1 MASIETEVAVM
12 KERIAEIKDDTDEIK
27 ALLKESVKPRLLEHD
42 KDIATLKAQC
52 GEIRPTVENHGEAIN
67 TIKSDVA
74 VLQNNWMILTSITAF
89 VAGAV
94 VFVIDHFL
102 GG

>member
-12 KERIAEIKDDTDEIK
+12 KEQIAEIKDDTDEIK
-27 ALLKESVKPRLLEHD
+27 ALIKESVKPRLLEHD
-42 KDIATLKAQC
+42 KDIATLKASC
-52 GEIRPTVENHGEAIN
+52 AEGLAKVDKHDDDIGAIK
-67 TIKSDVA
+67 TDVA
-74 VLQNNWMILTSITAF
+74 VLKNNWMILTSITAF